1 MIKPE
6 LALQVGITTFYTVV
20 FAFFVIAPF
29 RSKLRFSPKRTLGI
43 AGIYTVLSLVLFL
56 KGFDGT
62 NMIPDFFP
70 VALILWLVLTI
81 GGCFLCV
88 KTNPKELLF
97 SVFIILHVQANVLV
111 VSTAVKTVCFT
122 PWFESAMADGSGY
135 LWGGLIFVSIFLL
148 IFVPMMWYLFMVLL
162 KKVVDFHID
171 FRNWRFLWLIPMLFY
186 VSGRVSNFGGVARD
200 GIYTSRDLLVLVLSN
215 ALAFATLIVCLK
227 MLIKTHESLLA
238 AERARAMEQQLRLQK
253 NEYTK
258 LVERITETDHQR
270 HDLHHH
276 FVALYGFFQDGEY
289 EKAGEY
295 LAQFAEENRAD
306 GAAPFCGN
314 LTADHLL
321 RHFTAMAR
329 SAGAEVLSL
338 MHLPENAGVADT
350 DLCVVLGNLLENAV
364 TALQNQSTGKK
375 YLTVRGEM
383 IGHQLAISVENSYNG
398 AVDYRDGVY
407 YSTKHE
413 GEGIGL
419 SSVRG
424 IIDRGG
430 GSFQISTQEG
440 VFTADVLLNF

>member
-200 GIYTSRDLLVLVLSN
+200 GI
-215 ALAFATLIVCLK
+215 
-227 MLIKTHESLLA
+227 
-238 AERARAMEQQLRLQK
+238 
-253 NEYTK
+253 
-258 LVERITETDHQR
+258 
-270 HDLHHH
+270 
-276 FVALYGFFQDGEY
+276 
-289 EKAGEY
+289 
-295 LAQFAEENRAD
+295 
-306 GAAPFCGN
+306 
-314 LTADHLL
+314 
-321 RHFTAMAR
+321 
-329 SAGAEVLSL
+329 
-338 MHLPENAGVADT
+338 
-350 DLCVVLGNLLENAV
+350 
-364 TALQNQSTGKK
+364 
-375 YLTVRGEM
+375 
-383 IGHQLAISVENSYNG
+383 
-398 AVDYRDGVY
+398 
-407 YSTKHE
+407 
-413 GEGIGL
+413 
-419 SSVRG
+419 
-424 IIDRGG
+424 
-430 GSFQISTQEG
+430 
-440 VFTADVLLNF
+440 